1 LNETSANEYLASL
14 RPAGIQLGLER
25 ISALCAALGNPQ
37 AALPFVHL
45 AGTNGKGSTSAM
57 LAGILTAAG
66 LRCGLF
72 TTPFVTRPREQIAV
86 DGSSVTAADFA
97 HAVAEVRDAAQRH
110 ALQVSEFEATT
121 AAAFCAFRAA
131 GCDIA
136 VLETGMG
143 GRLDA
148 TNVIPAPL
156 VSVLCPISLDH
167 TAFLGDTLEKIAAEK
182 CGILKNGSA
191 AVCALLQP
199 DAAMAVIL
207 AAAKEK
213 DVPLSAPSLQKIEIL
228 GEDLRGTQV
237 SYKGF
242 RFRVPFV
249 GRHMVRNAAAAVE
262 AALLLREKGIAIQ
275 NSAIENGIAAAKL
288 PARMELLS
296 ENPIVLLDGGHN
308 AACAAALRDT
318 LERFLPRKRII
329 ALCAMMADKD
339 AEGYLQT
346 LAPQLDALFA
356 VPTAHPRALPAP
368 RLAKTAAKLGIP
380 GRAESFAEAY
390 ETALYLARAHDGAVL
405 VCGSFSLAAEAYRWR
420 EEML

>member
-1 LNETSANEYLASL
+1 
-14 RPAGIQLGLER
+14 
-25 ISALCAALGNPQ
+25 
-37 AALPFVHL
+37 
-45 AGTNGKGSTSAM
+45 
-57 LAGILTAAG
+57 
-66 LRCGLF
+66 LF
-72 TTPFVTRPREQIAV
+72 TTPFVTQPREQIAV
-86 DGSSVTAADFA
+86 DGSPVTAAEFA
-97 HAVAEVRDAAQRH
+97 CAVNEVRDAAQRH
-110 ALQVSEFEATT
+110 ALQGSEFEATT
-121 AAAFCAFRAA
+121 AAVFCAFRAA

-191 AVCALLQP
+191 AVCALPQP
-199 DAAMAVIL
+199 DAAMSVIL
-207 AAAKEK
+207 AAAREK
-213 DVPLSAPSLQKIEIL
+213 GVPLTTPSLQEIEIL

-249 GRHMVRNAAAAVE
+249 GRHMVRNAAAVVE
-262 AALLLREKGIAIQ
+262 AALLLREKGITI
-275 NSAIENGIAAAKL
+275 SDIAIESGIAAARL

-308 AACAAALRDT
+308 TACAAALRET
-318 LERFLPRKRII
+318 LERFLPQKRII

-339 AEGYLQT
+339 AAGYLQT
-346 LAPQLDALFA
+346 LAPQLDVLFA
-356 VPTAHPRALPAP
+356 VPMAHPRALPAP
-368 RLAKTAAKLGIP
+368 RLAKIAAKLGVP
-380 GRAESFAEAY
+380 GRAASFAEAY
-390 ETALYLARAHDGAVL
+390 ETALSLARAHDGVIL
-405 VCGSFSLAAEAYRWR
+405 ICGSFSLAAEAYRLK